1 VRWSE
6 ARKRYIAETTV
17 GYDSRGKR
25 IVRSGSGKTETA
37 ALRVMR
43 QRVRDYE
50 AGMVVGSDR
59 YRVREAV
66 EDWLRFGQGRVGEET
81 LRKNRNLC
89 ETHVIPKLG
98 ERKIRQLRAEE
109 VDLWLE
115 GLAKTLATSTLQL
128 VRSLLSRVVRRAM
141 KRGMVDRNVV
151 ELLQPPTGLDGRPSK
166 SLTFEQANDVLTLTE
181 GIRCTAT
188 SSYRY

>member
-1 VRWSE
+1 MRWSE

-17 GYDSRGKR
+17 GYDARGKR

-43 QRVRDYE
+43 QRVKDYE

-66 EDWLRFGQGRVGEET
+66 EDWLRFGQGKAGEET
-81 LRKNRNLC
+81 RSKNRTLC

-128 VRSLLSRVVRRAM
+128 VRSLLSRVVKRAM

-151 ELLQPPTGLDGRPSK
+151 ELCQPPTGLDGRPSK
-166 SLTFEQANDVLTLTE
+166 SLTFEQANDVL
-181 GIRCTAT
+181 R
-188 SSYRY
+188 